1 MTYSKI
7 NVKANL
13 LIGDSAQLR
22 DVVEGAAG
30 GGAKCGNDKEWDQAL
45 KHKQSELLKTTQEVY
60 IQQKPRCGKNRPA
73 FIK

>member
-45 KHKQSELLKTTQEVY
+45 KHKQEVSCL
-60 IQQKPRCGKNRPA
+60 RHSNG
-73 FIK
+73 